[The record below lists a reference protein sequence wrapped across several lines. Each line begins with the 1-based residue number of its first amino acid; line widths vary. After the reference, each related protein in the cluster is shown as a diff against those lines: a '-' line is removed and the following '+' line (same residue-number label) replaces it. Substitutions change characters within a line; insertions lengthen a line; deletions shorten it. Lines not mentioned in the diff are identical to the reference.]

1 MHNGAFEDGPGRSEI
16 GASTDDFTV
25 AGHDGMSMYAVV
37 GCGECSTLWILEGRP
52 ETTSCPTCGKRRKFA
67 DRRRFVETD
76 DVAHARRVR
85 AAMLAARQ
93 DDTDTFEAVPTDDE
107 LESAVADGV
116 IDETAYLEASG
127 LDVEEIESV
136 GERAGGATTG
146 SGSRRSIVE
155 EAIDAVEE
163 PTEDAIVAYA
173 TERGVPR
180 SAARSILEKLRRS
193 GEVTR
198 RDGTYRSL

>member
-1 MHNGAFEDGPGRSEI
+1 
-16 GASTDDFTV
+16 
-25 AGHDGMSMYAVV
+25 MYAVV

-52 ETTSCPTCGKRRKFA
+52 ETTTCPTCGKRRKFS

-76 DVAHARRVR
+76 DVEHARRAR

-93 DDTDTFEAVPTDDE
+93 DDTDAFDAVPADDE
-107 LESAVADGV
+107 IESAIADGV

-127 LDVEEIESV
+127 LDVDEIESA
-136 GERAGGATTG
+136 GERVQGAGAG

-155 EAIDAVEE
+155 SAVDAVEE
-163 PTEDAIVAYA
+163 PTEEAIVAYA

-193 GEVTR
+193 GAVTR